1 MFKFISPEMIL
12 PIGVETN
19 SREEKGGQGEKCG
32 EQRRAKARRGA
43 EESEKKS
50 SEMERSIGS
59 DWSREISTEST
70 YMKLR
75 WKEEEEEGSQERN
88 GTTNFKQ

>member
-1 MFKFISPEMIL
+1 
-12 PIGVETN
+12 
-19 SREEKGGQGEKCG
+19 
-32 EQRRAKARRGA
+32 
-43 EESEKKS
+43 
-50 SEMERSIGS
+50 MERSIGS
-59 DWSREISTEST
+59 DWSREISTDST